1 MSNNDGQLKE
11 LVVDYYE
18 KQGKFNT
25 IKNKFESMKKM
36 FYSEMDKYF
45 KGKNDDTLYID
56 LCNNNELI
64 KVKKIQSVN
73 IKFDADMLE
82 KKLPKE
88 ICNVIINKHY
98 EVNNMEGLIKYLK
111 KCGVNPKIFKQFLTV
126 TKSVDTKM
134 LEQYEAIGKIS
145 NEQIKDCY
153 SVSIK
158 EPYYKVSGG
167 KGGNQ

>member
-1 MSNNDGQLKE
+1 MNNNNEQLIKE
-11 LVVDYYE
+11 LVVDYYK
-18 KQGKFNT
+18 KQGKFNI

-45 KGKNDDTLYID
+45 KDKDEDTLYID
-56 LCNNNELI
+56 LCDNELI

-73 IKFDADMLE
+73 IKFDADVLE

-88 ICNVIINKHY
+88 FRNVIVNKHY
-98 EVNNMEGLIKYLK
+98 EINNMEGLIKYLK
-111 KCGVNPKIFKQFLTV
+111 ECGVNPKIFKQFLTV

-153 SVSIK
+153 SVSVK